1 MKRTC
6 AKMLF
11 YKKEVIFAQ
20 VLRLNRNLS
29 MKKGTIYLRSSSVLN
44 RREVH
49 ELVVGYFRVSEK

>member
-1 MKRTC
+1 
-6 AKMLF
+6 MLF